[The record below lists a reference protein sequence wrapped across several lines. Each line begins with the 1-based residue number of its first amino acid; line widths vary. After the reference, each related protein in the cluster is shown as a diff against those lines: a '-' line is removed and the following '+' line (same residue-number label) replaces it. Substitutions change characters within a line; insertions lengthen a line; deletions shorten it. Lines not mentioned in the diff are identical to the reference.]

1 VGLRALDLR
10 ALSLVAAV
18 ESDDFLIVSLIYVVV
33 TALERYFAGLGCQ
46 IPLID
51 FAEDLGLKRHF
62 IFLNGRHC

>member
-1 VGLRALDLR
+1 
-10 ALSLVAAV
+10 VAAV

-33 TALERYFAGLGCQ
+33 TALERYFAGPGGQ

-51 FAEDLGLKRHF
+51 FDEDLGLKRHF